1 MDPEKQNNNEPSN
14 NPNVIKPSD
23 NFFQPTVPTGPPAEQ
38 PKSQHE
44 YTDFTDE
51 PKFKFNKKKVAI
63 IVIGVVSL
71 IFLILILV
79 MVFAS
84 DGKKDDKKTQ
94 QATPTSDLAREPTAI
109 DIENTN
115 NSISSDITKLDDSK
129 DFPEENL
136 TEKNLEL

>member
-1 MDPEKQNNNEPSN
+1 MDPEKQNNNETPSS
-14 NPNVIKPSD
+14 PNVIKPSD

-51 PKFKFNKKKVAI
+51 PKINKKKIAI

-79 MVFAS
+79 MVFSS
-84 DGKKDDKKTQ
+84 DGKKDNKNTQ
-94 QATPTSDLAREPTAI
+94 QTTPTSDLAREPTAI
-109 DIENTN
+109 DIEKTN

>member
-1 MDPEKQNNNEPSN
+1 MEPEKQNNNPSN

-23 NFFQPTVPTGPPAEQ
+23 KFFQPTVPTGPPPEQ
-38 PKSQHE
+38 PSQHE

-51 PKFKFNKKKVAI
+51 PKINRKKIAI
-63 IVIGVVSL
+63 ILIGVISL

-79 MVFAS
+79 MVFS
-84 DGKKDDKKTQ
+84 SNGKKDDKKTP